1 MTVQMRYSPGEVR
14 HDMSA
19 PMERQRRRAIRG
31 QDPRLERTAIT
42 RKFIQ
47 QRGEII
53 EMSVAFA
60 HVDFSAET
68 WFQLA
73 FAKTQRMVLR
83 PTAGKEK
90 NYQHG
95 SKRKRRRYVPADWVY
110 YIQSAYPF
118 Q

>member
-1 MTVQMRYSPGEVR
+1 MYDQREVLTSIR
-14 HDMSA
+14 QLNDRPNEIFSRRSA
-19 PMERQRRRAIRG
+19 PRY
-31 QDPRLERTAIT
+31 ERTN
-42 RKFIQ
+42 
-47 QRGEII
+47 GETTPPCNPGAGT
-53 EMSVAFA
+53 AFGEN
-60 HVDFSAET
+60 VDFSAET

>member
-1 MTVQMRYSPGEVR
+1 MGG
-14 HDMSA
+14 
-19 PMERQRRRAIRG
+19 QRRRAIRG

-42 RKFIQ
+42 RKFIP

-53 EMSVAFA
+53 VMDTALAV
-60 HVDFSAET
+60 VDFSAET
-68 WFQLA
+68 WFQLV

-95 SKRKRRRYVPADWVY
+95 SKGKCRRYVPADWVY

>member
-1 MTVQMRYSPGEVR
+1 MIGAHQWEDNAAVKSGGRNHVWR
-14 HDMSA
+14 
-19 PMERQRRRAIRG
+19 ERQN
-31 QDPRLERTAIT
+31 T

-53 EMSVAFA
+53 VMDTALAV
-60 HVDFSAET
+60 VDYSAET
-68 WFQLA
+68 QFQLA
-73 FAKTQRMVLR
+73 YSEPLYMKAYRMELR